1 MTGEI
6 ITVDPDLKLS
16 SQSHISG
23 QVSPQIVFDDV
34 FVAPPEGLIFKN
46 YRLSVPKQV
55 TAQRIKYRVP
65 FGAIYRPQR
74 FDATPV
80 LHLLGKNQSSF
91 GHFFLEHIPR
101 LLGALTSTV
110 CPCPSEIGVLVSPT
124 SQQMLR
130 EFIQVLGLDNCYP
143 LVLPSRGC
151 FYSDLIY
158 SEPPDNPF
166 GIFDAN
172 DRKVLSAL
180 MHERRL
186 TKSQG
191 SGSIFLSR
199 ATASKRKLENEMAV
213 FSVCREFVPDIELV
227 DLGVLDLKAQIAC
240 MQEAKLV
247 IGPTGQAFTSSIFGH
262 EKSVNIV
269 LTKGSPHP
277 FNWATR
283 FASLATFGDSNGFVV
298 FETNQKVPFQKGWSY
313 DTGLLRKQLEV
324 VFEQISKASALNHK
338 RMHTRI

>member
-46 YRLSVPKQV
+46 YRLSVPEQV
-55 TAQRIKYRVP
+55 TSQRIKYRAP
-65 FGAIYRPQR
+65 LRALYRPRR

-101 LLGALTSTV
+101 LLRSLTSTL
-110 CPCPSEIGVLVSPT
+110 CARPSEISILVSPT
-124 SQQMLR
+124 SQQMLE
-130 EFIQVLGLDNCYP
+130 EFVEVFGLENCHP
-143 LVLPSRGC
+143 LVLPSSGC

-158 SEPPDNPF
+158 SAPPDNSF
-166 GIFDAN
+166 GIFDIN
-172 DRKVLSAL
+172 DRNILRAL
-180 MHERRL
+180 MHERGL
-186 TKSQG
+186 TKRQG
-191 SGSIFLSR
+191 SGRIFLSR
-199 ATASKRKLENEMAV
+199 ATASKRKLENEMDV
-213 FSVCREFVPDIELV
+213 FSVCREFVPDLELV
-227 DLGVLDLKAQIAC
+227 DLGALELKDQIAC

-269 LTKGSPHP
+269 LTKGSPHS

-283 FASLATFGDSNGFVV
+283 FASLATFGDCNGFVV

-313 DTGLLRKQLEV
+313 ETGLLRKQLEV
-324 VFEQISKASALNHK
+324 VFG
-338 RMHTRI
+338 RIL